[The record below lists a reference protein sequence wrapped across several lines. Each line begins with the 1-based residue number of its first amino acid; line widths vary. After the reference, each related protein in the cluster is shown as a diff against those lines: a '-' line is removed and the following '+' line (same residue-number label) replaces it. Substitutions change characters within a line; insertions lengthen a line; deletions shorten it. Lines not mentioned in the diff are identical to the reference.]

1 MKQKVSDIKKDHICQ
16 LCEKFSVISK
26 KITFINFARN
36 FLMSDLIGKKLEGN
50 LALNK
55 PIAFNQTIMTTGGNF
70 HFTVNPMLIIVHIAL
85 FVECSRTTA
94 REI

>member
-1 MKQKVSDIKKDHICQ
+1 M
-16 LCEKFSVISK
+16 SK
-26 KITFINFARN
+26 KITFVHEIINFARH

-70 HFTVNPMLIIVHIAL
+70 HFTVNPMLTVVHIAL
-85 FVECSRTTA
+85 FF
-94 REI
+94 

>member
-1 MKQKVSDIKKDHICQ
+1 M
-16 LCEKFSVISK
+16 ISK
-26 KITFINFARN
+26 KITFVKEIINFARN

-50 LALNK
+50 LALHK
-55 PIAFNQTIMTTGGNF
+55 PIAFNQTIMTTSGNF

-85 FVECSRTTA
+85 FVKCSRTTA

>member
-1 MKQKVSDIKKDHICQ
+1 
-16 LCEKFSVISK
+16 
-26 KITFINFARN
+26 
-36 FLMSDLIGKKLEGN
+36 MSDLIGKKLEGN

-85 FVECSRTTA
+85 FFSVHGLQQGKSKYIWVVNFFLSHQLRLTGHLPLA
-94 REI
+94 I